1 MFIPDNSVVCQ
12 FSQWVLT
19 NGKLGDVYFFFDQS
33 VSLKLLELEQLII
46 EMLLWWV
53 GGGEW
58 MRK

>member
-1 MFIPDNSVVCQ
+1 M
-12 FSQWVLT
+12 L
-19 NGKLGDVYFFFDQS
+19 FDQS

-58 MRK
+58 MRKYS